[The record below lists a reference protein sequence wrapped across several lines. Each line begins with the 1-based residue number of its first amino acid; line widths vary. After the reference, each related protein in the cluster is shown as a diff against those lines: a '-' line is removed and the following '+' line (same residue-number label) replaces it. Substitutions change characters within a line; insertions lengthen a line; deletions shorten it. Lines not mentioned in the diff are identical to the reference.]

1 MENLQ
6 VISLLDASLGVAL
19 KQFSYADIV
28 LLSSD
33 IVRPSS
39 PTCLN
44 FDFPGTD
51 DLLFDSHVMGQ
62 FSPYFS
68 RIDSSQQVNL
78 NGHENH
84 EDPDC
89 HLKLLLEDLRTI
101 CQTSSAE
108 VRVKESNEGKA
119 ILILVN
125 VLHRKDLM
133 KFVSQAN
140 PKYIFC
146 FFECVA
152 DWSVWLNDPC
162 LVELKHLFSSLGVKF
177 RAFQSSSVAS
187 DVRALISTR
196 ILGCVGSTLIVGD
209 SGDSNNDQFK
219 NLSVDF
225 VKALRPS
232 TGGPC
237 VDELYMLSHTQSNL
251 KYENLNFLR
260 GAGSSMSQSFLIVGS
275 GPSLD
280 GSIQTIKKL
289 QKSNLIVCAGS
300 SAGTLLRHGIQPD
313 FHVHVE
319 RGGDGSTADVYQE
332 LLLKHNHTD
341 FGQTIGVFP
350 TSIEP
355 GLVQLY
361 HAYLFY
367 ARPGQSPVDA
377 WPALKS
383 CTLQFEGTECLSTAF
398 AFTLS
403 LSPSRVLMFG
413 CDLGSVSSTSNR
425 SAWSVGNSD
434 RNFDLTFPGNL
445 SARVHTNR
453 AMLLQASYMEACAY
467 DSHALPEILNFS
479 DGIKLPFSIP
489 ANIETIDVSSA
500 HPCLR
505 ADLLQQVSSVIDNST
520 DLLFCDSFGKKV
532 SLSSMQWFSDWQQLA
547 SQAPSISSSM
557 TRLEA
562 SRLLSLPNSPELMLV
577 YKVFRGSLRDA
588 FWLVSVATEKYCTE
602 LNPKLKCWNAFSCFD
617 ESLRIEFDHLVWRLA
632 YDVELGS
639 KYTD

>member
-1 MENLQ
+1 M
-6 VISLLDASLGVAL
+6 ISLLDASLGVAL
-19 KQFSYADIV
+19 KEFPY
-28 LLSSD
+28 SD
-33 IVRPSS
+33 IVMESSDLDRPSS
-39 PTCLN
+39 LTCLD

-51 DLLFDSHVMGQ
+51 NLLFDSLAMGQ

-68 RIDSSQQVNL
+68 QIDLSKLDIL

-84 EDPDC
+84 QDPDC
-89 HLKLLLEDLRTI
+89 HLKLLLEDLRAI
-101 CQTSSAE
+101 CQTSSAD
-108 VRVKESNEGKA
+108 VRAKESNEGKA

-133 KFVSQAN
+133 KLVSQAN

-146 FFECVA
+146 FFERVA
-152 DWSVWLNDPC
+152 DWSAWLNDPC
-162 LVELKHLFSSLGVKF
+162 LVELKHLLSTLGVKF

-196 ILGCVGSTLIVGD
+196 MLGCVGSSLIVGD
-209 SGDSNNDQFK
+209 SGDSNNDLFK

-251 KYENLNFLR
+251 KYENLHFLR
-260 GAGSSMSQSFLIVGS
+260 GAGSSISQSFLIVGS

-289 QKSNLIVCAGS
+289 QKSNLIVSAGS
-300 SAGTLLRHGIQPD
+300 SVGTLLRHGIQPD

-319 RGGDGSTADVYQE
+319 RGGGGHLADLYQE
-332 LLLKHNHTD
+332 LLLKYNVFD
-341 FGQTIGVFP
+341 FGQTIGVVP

-361 HAYLFY
+361 QAYLFY

-383 CTLQFEGTECLSTAF
+383 CTLKFEGTECLSTAF

-413 CDLGSVSSTSNR
+413 CDLGSVSSTFNR
-425 SAWSVGNSD
+425 SAWSVGHSD
-434 RNFDLTFPGNL
+434 RNFDLTVPGNL
-445 SARVHTNR
+445 SPRVHTNR

-489 ANIETIDVSSA
+489 ANIETIDVLSA

-505 ADLLQQVSSVIDNST
+505 SDLLQQVSSVIAHST
-520 DLLFCDSFGKKV
+520 DLLFCDSFVEKV

-602 LNPKLKCWNAFSCFD
+602 LNPKLKCWNAFSCFV
-617 ESLRIEFDHLVWRLA
+617 ESLRIEFDHLVWRLSC
-632 YDVELGS
+632 DVDFVGKS
-639 KYTD
+639 SDS